1 MIFRKTGTDR
11 KNSRELALDKHF
23 PFVYDRDVVRTDSVI
38 EASSNGRIAVSK
50 TVNEGSN
57 PSAPVNHISLLQA
70 VINRSKHLMLKG
82 FGRFLS
88 IKFNILGLNC
98 QI

>member
-1 MIFRKTGTDR
+1 MGRQMTALFLEIFRKTGTDR

-57 PSAPVNHISLLQA
+57 PSASASLGKA
-70 VINRSKHLMLKG
+70 
-82 FGRFLS
+82 
-88 IKFNILGLNC
+88 
-98 QI
+98 